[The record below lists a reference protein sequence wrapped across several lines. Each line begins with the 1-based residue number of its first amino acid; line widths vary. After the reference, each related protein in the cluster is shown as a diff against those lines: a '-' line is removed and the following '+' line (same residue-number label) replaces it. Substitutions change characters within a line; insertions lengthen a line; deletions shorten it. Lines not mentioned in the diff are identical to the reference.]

1 MITTT
6 TRLAGAV
13 VVLGILAGCSTT
25 PPATPKS
32 GLQLQAYQAQE
43 FTTTKRI
50 AFSAT
55 LSVFQDQ
62 GFIIDDGDFET
73 GLITATGPTLDTAST
88 VPDWISI
95 ILTGQSAATA
105 RHRRATAYVETMPS
119 GKVRVRLNYVFTTQ
133 LAPASGAV
141 VIEPIEE
148 TGIYQATFADIDK
161 AIFLRTAAI

>member
-1 MITTT
+1 MNESARKLTATFVL
-6 TRLAGAV
+6 LAV
-13 VVLGILAGCSTT
+13 LAGCSTT

-43 FTTTKRI
+43 FSTTKRI

-73 GLITATGPTLDTAST
+73 GLITATGPALETQNT

-95 ILTGQSAATA
+95 ILSGQSMATA

-119 GKVRVRLNYVFTTQ
+119 GAVRVRLNFVFTTQ
-133 LAPASGAV
+133 LAPASGSV

-148 TGIYQATFADIDK
+148 PGTYQATFADIDK
-161 AIFLRTAAI
+161 AIFLRTQAI